1 MYKSAAFSRGVL
13 EFIGCIGSRLL
24 VYMFLKGRTG
34 ALNV

>member
-1 MYKSAAFSRGVL
+1 MYKSAAFTRGVL
-13 EFIGCIGSRLL
+13 EFIGCIDGWLL